1 MNKPSSNRE
10 IKQKRTSQK
19 FGEAQREAY
28 PAEVIEIVGRL
39 SGKGSTGEVTQ
50 VKCKVLEGFDKDKV
64 IRRNVRGPVVTG
76 DVLMLKETEMEA
88 LPIR

>member
-1 MNKPSSNRE
+1 MNKPSNRE
-10 IKQKRTSQK
+10 EKQKRPQQRS
-19 FGEAQREAY
+19 GEAQREAY
-28 PAEVIEIVGRL
+28 AAEVIEVVGRL

-50 VKCKVLEGFDKDKV
+50 VKCKVLDGFDKDKV
-64 IRRNVRGPVVTG
+64 IRRNVRGPVVVG

>member
-1 MNKPSSNRE
+1 MNKPSNKE
-10 IKQKRTSQK
+10 GKQKRPPQRS
-19 FGEAQREAY
+19 GESQREAY
-28 PAEVIEIVGRL
+28 AAEVIEVVGRL

-50 VKCKVLEGFDKDKV
+50 VKCKVLDGFDKDKV
-64 IRRNVRGPVVTG
+64 IRRNVRGPVVVG